1 MRVIKLRG
9 YMNSQAII
17 PTREA
22 GLERLKAF
30 LPSAGKE
37 YAALR
42 NYDLGPENHLS
53 VSMLSP
59 YIRHRVL
66 TETEVLKSVLQSHS
80 QKSAEK
86 FIQEIFWR
94 TYWKGWLEMRPTV
107 WAEYCSN
114 LNKLYDQLQTQSGL
128 RKSWE
133 EACTG
138 NTGID
143 CFDSWA
149 KELFETGYLHN
160 HSRMWFASIWIFTLN
175 LPWQKGA
182 EFFMKHL
189 YDGDAA
195 SNTLSWRWVAGLQTK
210 GKHYVAQSWN
220 ISKFTNNKYKNV
232 KLNENASPITD
243 RREYKL
249 SSLEINKE
257 DLESDTLIF
266 FESEQ
271 NIETLNLKDYRNIYC
286 VFLNNE
292 KRKIKFDEKVI
303 NFKKKI
309 IEDQA
314 NRFSN
319 IKIIDEINFDKLTN
333 EIKDLDVIYPSIG
346 ENLSFL
352 KSIKKKKNLNYNFIV
367 REGDEFCW
375 QFSNK
380 GYFNFKSNIP
390 KIIQKIT

>member
-1 MRVIKLRG
+1 MIFKT
-9 YMNSQAII
+9 
-17 PTREA
+17 TREEA
-22 GLERLKAF
+22 LQDLENYINKEIVNYSTQRNF
-30 LPSAGKE
+30 DFGPGK
-37 YAALR
+37 R
-42 NYDLGPENHLS
+42 KN
-53 VSMLSP
+53 VSCLSP
-59 YIRHRVL
+59 YISHRLITEYEVVKKVL
-66 TETEVLKSVLQSHS
+66 RKFPY
-80 QKSAEK
+80 QKVEK
-86 FIQEIFWR
+86 YIQEIFWR
-94 TYWKGWLEMRPTV
+94 VYWKGWLELRPQV
-107 WAEYCSN
+107 WTDFTEDLKGIEEDKNYQIAV
-114 LNKLYDQLQTQSGL
+114 SG
-128 RKSWE
+128 KTE
-133 EACTG
+133 
-138 NTGID
+138 IQ
-143 CFDSWA
+143 CFNDWVNEL
-149 KELFETGYLHN
+149 KENNYLHN
-160 HSRMWFASIWIFTLN
+160 HTRMWFASIWIFTLN

-182 EFFMKHL
+182 EFFMKYL

-210 GKHYVAQSWN
+210 GKHYVAQGWN
-220 ISKFTNNKYKNV
+220 IAKFTNNKFKNV
-232 KLNENASPITD
+232 SLNEDATPLID
-243 RREYKL
+243 KREYKL

-257 DLESDTLIF
+257 DLESKTLIF
-266 FESEQ
+266 FEGEL
-271 NIETLNLKDYRNIYC
+271 NIETLNLKDYQNIYC
-286 VFLNNE
+286 VFLSNE

>member
-1 MRVIKLRG
+1 MKFEISRDGALKQLDAFI
-9 YMNSQAII
+9 NSELANYSF
-17 PTREA
+17 
-22 GLERLKAF
+22 K
-30 LPSAGKE
+30 
-37 YAALR
+37 R
-42 NYDLGPENHLS
+42 NFDLGPKDKSN
-53 VSMLSP
+53 VSCLSP
-59 YIRHRVL
+59 YISHRLITEYEVAKTVL
-66 TETEVLKSVLQSHS
+66 AKFPY
-80 QKSAEK
+80 QKVEK
-86 FIQEIFWR
+86 YIQEIFWR
-94 TYWKGWLEMRPTV
+94 VYWKGWLELRPQV
-107 WAEYCSN
+107 WTDFIEDLKGLKEDDNYKKAINGE
-114 LNKLYDQLQTQSGL
+114 TQI
-128 RKSWE
+128 E
-133 EACTG
+133 
-138 NTGID
+138 
-143 CFDSWA
+143 CFNDWV
-149 KELFETGYLHN
+149 KELKENNYLHN
-160 HSRMWFASIWIFTLN
+160 HTRMRIASIWIFTLN

-314 NRFSN
+314 KRSAN

>member
-1 MRVIKLRG
+1 
-9 YMNSQAII
+9 MNFKT
-17 PTREA
+17 TREEA
-22 GLERLKAF
+22 LQVLENYINKDITNY
-30 LPSAGKE
+30 SAQ
-37 YAALR
+37 R
-42 NYDLGPENHLS
+42 NFDFGPNNRKN
-53 VSMLSP
+53 VSCLSP
-59 YIRHRVL
+59 YITHRLITEYEVAKKVL
-66 TETEVLKSVLQSHS
+66 SKFSY
-80 QKSAEK
+80 QKVEK
-86 FIQEIFWR
+86 YIQEIFWR
-94 TYWKGWLEMRPTV
+94 VYWKGWLELRPQV
-107 WAEYCSN
+107 WTDFIEDLKGIEEDTNYQIAV
-114 LNKLYDQLQTQSGL
+114 SG
-128 RKSWE
+128 KTE
-133 EACTG
+133 
-138 NTGID
+138 IQ
-143 CFDSWA
+143 CFNDWVNEL
-149 KELFETGYLHN
+149 KENNYLHN
-160 HSRMWFASIWIFTLN
+160 HTRMWFASIWIFTLN

-189 YDGDAA
+189 FDGDAA

-210 GKHYVAQSWN
+210 GKHYVAQGWN
-220 ISKFTNNKYKNV
+220 IAKFTNNKYKDV
-232 KLNENASPITD
+232 SLNEDAAPLVD

-257 DLESDTLIF
+257 DLESKSLVF

-271 NIETLNLKDYRNIYC
+271 NIETLNLKDYHNIYC
-286 VFLNNE
+286 VFLSNE
-292 KRKIKFDEKVI
+292 KRKIKLDEKVI

-319 IKIIDEINFDKLTN
+319 IKIIDEVNFDKLTN
-333 EIKDLDVIYPSIG
+333 EIKDLDVIYPSVG

>member
-1 MRVIKLRG
+1 MKFEISRDGALKQLDAFI
-9 YMNSQAII
+9 NSELANYSF
-17 PTREA
+17 
-22 GLERLKAF
+22 K
-30 LPSAGKE
+30 
-37 YAALR
+37 R
-42 NYDLGPENHLS
+42 NFDLGPKDKSN
-53 VSMLSP
+53 VSCLSP
-59 YIRHRVL
+59 YISHRLITEYEVAKTVL
-66 TETEVLKSVLQSHS
+66 AKFPY
-80 QKSAEK
+80 QKVEK
-86 FIQEIFWR
+86 YIQEIFWR
-94 TYWKGWLEMRPTV
+94 VYWKGWLELRPQV
-107 WAEYCSN
+107 WTDFLEDLKGLKEDDNYKKAINGE
-114 LNKLYDQLQTQSGL
+114 TQI
-128 RKSWE
+128 E
-133 EACTG
+133 
-138 NTGID
+138 
-143 CFDSWA
+143 CFNDWV
-149 KELFETGYLHN
+149 KELKENNYLHN
-160 HSRMWFASIWIFTLN
+160 HTRMWFASIWIFTLN

-352 KSIKKKKNLNYNFIV
+352 KSIKKKKNLSYNFIV

>member
-1 MRVIKLRG
+1 MKFEISRDGALKQLDAFI
-9 YMNSQAII
+9 NSELANYSF
-17 PTREA
+17 
-22 GLERLKAF
+22 K
-30 LPSAGKE
+30 
-37 YAALR
+37 R
-42 NYDLGPENHLS
+42 NFDLGPKDKSN
-53 VSMLSP
+53 VSCLSP
-59 YIRHRVL
+59 YISHRLITEYEVAKTVL
-66 TETEVLKSVLQSHS
+66 TKFPLQ
-80 QKSAEK
+80 KVEK
-86 FIQEIFWR
+86 YIQEIFWR
-94 TYWKGWLEMRPTV
+94 VYWKGWLELRPQV
-107 WAEYCSN
+107 WTDFLEDLKGLKEDHKYKKAINGE
-114 LNKLYDQLQTQSGL
+114 TQI
-128 RKSWE
+128 E
-133 EACTG
+133 
-138 NTGID
+138 
-143 CFDSWA
+143 CFNDWV
-149 KELFETGYLHN
+149 KELKENNYLHN
-160 HSRMWFASIWIFTLN
+160 HTRMWFASIWIFTLN

-309 IEDQA
+309 IEDQV

-319 IKIIDEINFDKLTN
+319 IKIIDEIKFDKLTN

-352 KSIKKKKNLNYNFIV
+352 KSIKKKKNLNCNFIV
-367 REGDEFCW
+367 RDGDEFCW

>member
-1 MRVIKLRG
+1 MIFKT
-9 YMNSQAII
+9 
-17 PTREA
+17 TREEA
-22 GLERLKAF
+22 LQDLENYINKEIVNYSTQRNF
-30 LPSAGKE
+30 DFGPGK
-37 YAALR
+37 R
-42 NYDLGPENHLS
+42 KN
-53 VSMLSP
+53 VSCLSP
-59 YIRHRVL
+59 YISHRLITEYEVVKKVL
-66 TETEVLKSVLQSHS
+66 SKFPY
-80 QKSAEK
+80 QKVEK
-86 FIQEIFWR
+86 YIQEIFWR
-94 TYWKGWLEMRPTV
+94 VYWKGWLELRPQV
-107 WAEYCSN
+107 WTDFTEDLKGIKEDKNYQIAV
-114 LNKLYDQLQTQSGL
+114 SG
-128 RKSWE
+128 KTE
-133 EACTG
+133 
-138 NTGID
+138 IQ
-143 CFDSWA
+143 CFNDWVNEL
-149 KELFETGYLHN
+149 KENNYLHN
-160 HSRMWFASIWIFTLN
+160 HTRMWFASIWIFTLN

-182 EFFMKHL
+182 EFFMKYL

-210 GKHYVAQSWN
+210 GKHYVAQGWN
-220 ISKFTNNKYKNV
+220 IAKFTNNKYKNV
-232 KLNENASPITD
+232 SLNEDATPLID
-243 RREYKL
+243 KREYKL

-257 DLESDTLIF
+257 DLESKTLVF
-266 FESEQ
+266 FESEL
-271 NIETLNLKDYRNIYC
+271 NIETLNLKDYQNIYC
-286 VFLNNE
+286 VFLSNE

>member
-1 MRVIKLRG
+1 
-9 YMNSQAII
+9 MNFKT
-17 PTREA
+17 TREEA
-22 GLERLKAF
+22 LQVLENYINKDITNY
-30 LPSAGKE
+30 SAQ
-37 YAALR
+37 R
-42 NYDLGPENHLS
+42 NFDFGPNNRKN
-53 VSMLSP
+53 VSCLSP
-59 YIRHRVL
+59 YITHRLITEYEVAKKVL
-66 TETEVLKSVLQSHS
+66 SKFSY
-80 QKSAEK
+80 QKVEK
-86 FIQEIFWR
+86 YIQEIFWR
-94 TYWKGWLEMRPTV
+94 VYWKGWLELRPQV
-107 WAEYCSN
+107 WTDFIEDLKGIEEDTNYQIAV
-114 LNKLYDQLQTQSGL
+114 SG
-128 RKSWE
+128 KTE
-133 EACTG
+133 
-138 NTGID
+138 IQ
-143 CFDSWA
+143 CFNDWVNEL
-149 KELFETGYLHN
+149 KENNYLHN
-160 HSRMWFASIWIFTLN
+160 HTRMWFASIWIFTLN

-189 YDGDAA
+189 FDGDAA

-210 GKHYVAQSWN
+210 GKHYVAQGWN
-220 ISKFTNNKYKNV
+220 IAKFTNNKYKDV
-232 KLNENASPITD
+232 SLNEDAAPLVD
-243 RREYKL
+243 RREYKI

-257 DLESDTLIF
+257 DLESKSLVF

-271 NIETLNLKDYRNIYC
+271 NIETLNLKDYHNIYC
-286 VFLNNE
+286 VFLSNE
-292 KRKIKFDEKVI
+292 KRKIKLDEKVI

-319 IKIIDEINFDKLTN
+319 IKIIDEVNFDKLTN
-333 EIKDLDVIYPSIG
+333 EIKDLDVIYPSVG

>member
-1 MRVIKLRG
+1 MKFEISRDGALKRLDAFI
-9 YMNSQAII
+9 NS
-17 PTREA
+17 E
-22 GLERLKAF
+22 LVNYSFK
-30 LPSAGKE
+30 
-37 YAALR
+37 R
-42 NYDLGPENHLS
+42 NFDLGPDNKS
-53 VSMLSP
+53 NVSCLSP
-59 YIRHRVL
+59 YISHRLITEYEVAKIVL
-66 TETEVLKSVLQSHS
+66 SKFPY
-80 QKSAEK
+80 QKVEK
-86 FIQEIFWR
+86 YIQEIFWR
-94 TYWKGWLEMRPTV
+94 VYWKGWLELRPQV
-107 WAEYCSN
+107 WTDFIEDLKGLKDDDNYKKAINGE
-114 LNKLYDQLQTQSGL
+114 TQI
-128 RKSWE
+128 K
-133 EACTG
+133 
-138 NTGID
+138 
-143 CFDSWA
+143 CFNDWV
-149 KELFETGYLHN
+149 KELKENNYLHN
-160 HSRMWFASIWIFTLN
+160 HTRMWFASIWIFTLN

-271 NIETLNLKDYRNIYC
+271 NIETLSLKDYQNIYC

-292 KRKIKFDEKVI
+292 KRKIKFDEKLI

-309 IEDQA
+309 IEDQV

-319 IKIIDEINFDKLTN
+319 IKIIDEINFDKYTN

-367 REGDEFCW
+367 RDGDEFCW